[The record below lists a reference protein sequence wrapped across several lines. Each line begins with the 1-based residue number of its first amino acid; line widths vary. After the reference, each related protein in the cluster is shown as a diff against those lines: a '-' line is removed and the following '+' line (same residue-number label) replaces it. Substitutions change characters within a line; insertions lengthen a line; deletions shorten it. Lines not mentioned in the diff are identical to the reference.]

1 MASNFN
7 SDKDQNLKN
16 LNSGIDFVSINSDS
30 GIPQTSCFQEYLYD
44 TSNNLTG
51 LHTWQSESKNNLLYK
66 KTLRYDGSNN
76 LTGVLINKNISN
88 ISTLSVT
95 ASDGSF
101 YSDCEEKKNIYIKL
115 GDTLIF
121 NQSDSSN
128 TTHALKIS
136 NTSDGSHNGDSS
148 LLSASGANYLGSPG
162 SDGITSFK
170 PPLGGSYYYYCA
182 AHTGMGGAIYTS
194 DFDSFPIIY
203 HEHNTYSAGKLS
215 ESAKNRIP

>member
-16 LNSGIDFVSINSDS
+16 LNSGIDFVSVNSDS
-30 GIPQTSCFQEYLYD
+30 GIPQTSCFQEYSYD
-44 TSNNLTG
+44 GSNNLTG
-51 LHTWQSESKNNLLYK
+51 LHTWENESKNNLLYK

-76 LTGVLINKNISN
+76 LTGILINKDISN
-88 ISTLSVT
+88 TLIFGVT

-121 NQSDSSN
+121 DQSDSSN
-128 TTHALKIS
+128 GTHALKIS
-136 NTSDGSHNGDSS
+136 NTSDGSHNGGSS
-148 LLSASGANYLGSPG
+148 LLSVSGADYSGSPG
-162 SDGITSFK
+162 SDGTTSFK
-170 PPLGGSYYYYCA
+170 PPLAGTYYYYCA
-182 AHTGMGGAIYTS
+182 AHAGMGGAIYTS
-194 DFDSFPIIY
+194 NFDSFPVVY

-215 ESAKNRIP
+215 ESVKNRIP